1 MNDLFGAEL
10 SWWAWTLLILGA
22 IALFGV
28 TLLLTLIQ
36 LRVLERR
43 VTYER

>member
-1 MNDLFGAEL
+1 VL
-10 SWWAWTLLILGA
+10 A